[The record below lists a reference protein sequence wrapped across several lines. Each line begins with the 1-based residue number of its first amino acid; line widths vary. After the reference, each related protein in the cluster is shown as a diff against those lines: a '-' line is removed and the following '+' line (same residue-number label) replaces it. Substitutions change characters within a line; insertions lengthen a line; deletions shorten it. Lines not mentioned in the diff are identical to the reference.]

1 MAQLTHPRPGVG
13 APSAEPRG
21 TASVWVARLRAEL
34 PGALATAALASAIA
48 AVVLQVWQANLRVP
62 LYSSPGG
69 DELYGLATIKGIL
82 EHGWYLTNSS
92 LGAPGGQRLY
102 DYPVFSG
109 DSLYLLIV
117 KVIGI
122 PFGNPAVVDNL
133 FFLLCFPLIA
143 VSAYAGLRA
152 VGISIGA
159 SVVCAVLFTLLPYHF
174 FDGESH
180 IFQGSYFTVP
190 LACLLVIAVLSN
202 RVLFTRSA
210 TRRGVRR
217 YLTWRSGATVL
228 ACVVVGCSDNY
239 YAAFTAALVLLAAVV
254 SALAN
259 RTLRGVV
266 SGAAVAALVLATV
279 TLNGLPTL
287 IYTSQHGG
295 DPAVTQRKPKESDI
309 FALSLADLVLP
320 IARNRIEPL
329 AQLAKE
335 YRATATAPIGEGH
348 SANLGLIGTLG
359 LVGLAGAFVVRALRA
374 GRASV
379 PDPRYAYAALGAGLA
394 FLIGTVGGLGTIFAY
409 VVSPQLRA
417 WNRISVFIAFFALM
431 GVGLGLDALRRRI
444 GSGSPRR
451 RWGYAACLAA
461 VLAVGVLD
469 QTSSSQAPPYRA
481 QDAEYATD
489 ARFVHAIQQQL
500 PAGASVFQLPYVP
513 FPENPPVHRMEDYA
527 ELIGYVHSS
536 RLRWS
541 YGQLKGL
548 PSEWE
553 SAVVKQPLARMLA
566 EVSAAGF
573 EGVYVDTF
581 GYAHRGAA
589 LIPALSHALGVK
601 PLVSADGRLYFFD
614 MALYNRQL
622 RRRCSGTE
630 LERLASLALHPPRAR
645 PPSRNAPAPARVSSA
660 AVAACKVN
668 EWAPRA

>member
-1 MAQLTHPRPGVG
+1 M
-13 APSAEPRG
+13 
-21 TASVWVARLRAEL
+21 ARLRAEL
-34 PGALATAALASAIA
+34 PGALAAAALASAIA
-48 AVVLQVWQANLRVP
+48 AVLLRLWQAKFSVP

-69 DELYGLATIKGIL
+69 DGLYGLAVIKGIL

-92 LGAPGGQRLY
+92 LGAPAGQRLY

-133 FFLLCFPLIA
+133 FFLLCFPAIA
-143 VSAYAGLRA
+143 VSAYAGLRV
-152 VGISIGA
+152 VGISVGP

-190 LACLLVIAVLSN
+190 LACLLVIAVLSGKA
-202 RVLFTRSA
+202 LFTRN
-210 TRRGVRR
+210 TQRKGVRR
-217 YLTWRSGATVL
+217 YLTWRSGASVL

-239 YAAFTAALVLLAAVV
+239 YAAFTAALVLLAGAVTV
-254 SALAN
+254 LAN
-259 RTLRGVV
+259 RGLRGLV

-295 DPAVTQRKPKESDI
+295 DPAVTQRKPKESDM

-320 IARNRIEPL
+320 IAGNRIAPL
-329 AQLAKE
+329 SRLARE
-335 YRATATAPIGEGH
+335 YQTTATAPIGEGH

-359 LVGLAGAFVVRALRA
+359 LVGLAGAFVVRGLRA
-374 GRASV
+374 DRLRVA
-379 PDPRYAYAALGAGLA
+379 DPRWAYAALGAGLA

-417 WNRISVFIAFFALM
+417 WNRISVFVAFFALM

-451 RWGYAACLAA
+451 RWGFAACLAV

-469 QTSSSQAPPYRA
+469 QTGSSVAPPYGA

-489 ARFVHAIQQQL
+489 TRFVHAIQRQL
-500 PAGASVFQLPYVP
+500 PAGADVFQLPYVP

-527 ELIGYVHSS
+527 ELIGYVHSTH
-536 RLRWS
+536 LRWS
-541 YGQLKGL
+541 YGQLRGL
-548 PSEWE
+548 PSDWE
-553 SAVVKQPLARMLA
+553 AAVVKQPLARMLA

-573 EGVYVDTF
+573 KGVYVDTF

-589 LIPALSHALGVK
+589 LIPALTRALGVG
-601 PLVSADGRLYFFD
+601 PLVSSDGRLYFFN
-614 MALYNRQL
+614 MALYNRRL
-622 RRRCSGTE
+622 RRRCSGTQ
-630 LERLASLALHPPRAR
+630 LEQLAALALHPPRSR
-645 PPSRNAPAPARVSSA
+645 PSSRNTPTPARVSSA

-668 EWAPRA
+668 ERAPRA